1 MNQRQKIGLLII
13 LISLLIILAIIYFL
27 FMRGPSVPTISPGQP
42 VSPIVQLPSEPDS
55 STTTP
60 SDRPR
65 NHQLYDIT
73 KEEEHQINSSDVA
86 KIADSFAERLGS
98 FSNQSNYSNFED
110 LNIFMTASMRTW
122 AVGYVDKMRA
132 DNPYDGSYYGI
143 TTKAVSNKVVSFD
156 DQNGNA
162 EIIVSTQ
169 RREVKMDGG
178 EANFNQDL
186 RLTFVKENNQWLVN
200 GAYWLK

>member
-13 LISLLIILAIIYFL
+13 LISLLIIFGVIYFI
-27 FMRGPSVPTISPGQP
+27 FMRESSVSTVTPDQPT
-42 VSPIVQLPSEPDS
+42 SPIVQLPQEPDF

-73 KEEEHQINSSDVA
+73 KQEEHQINSSDVA
-86 KIADSFAERLGS
+86 KIANAFAERLGS

-132 DNPYDGSYYGI
+132 DNAYNGSYYGI
-143 TTKAVSNKVVSFD
+143 TTKAISSEIIKFD
-156 DQNGNA
+156 DEEGVA
-162 EIIVSTQ
+162 EVIVSTQ
-169 RREVKMDGG
+169 RREIEMDGG
-178 EANFNQDL
+178 ENNLNQDL

>member
-1 MNQRQKIGLLII
+1 MNQRQKLGLLII
-13 LISLLIILAIIYFL
+13 LVSLLLIFGIIYFI
-27 FMRGPSVPTISPGQP
+27 FMREPAVPTVNPDEPIVP
-42 VSPIVQLPSEPDS
+42 VVQLPKEPDT

-73 KEEEHQINSSDVA
+73 QEEEHQINSSDIA
-86 KIADSFAERLGS
+86 KIANAFAERLGS

-122 AVGYVDKMRA
+122 ALGYVDKMRA
-132 DNPYDGSYYGI
+132 DNPYDGNYYGI
-143 TTKAVSNKVVSFD
+143 TTKAIANEITQFN
-156 DQNGNA
+156 DQEATA

-169 RREVKMDGG
+169 RREIRMDGG
-178 EANFNQDL
+178 ENNFDQDL
-186 RLTFVKENNQWLVN
+186 RLTFVKENNQWLVD